1 MNIKTKLTLSIAMLV
16 SMIVL
21 LVIISVINLETL
33 TATEPDSPYAASGL
47 ERALWWIYIAGGICI
62 AISVV
67 LLLKLPGSINK
78 PIGELKNG
86 ILEIAN
92 HHYDRR
98 LHFEENEEFKEVAES
113 FNRMAEKLTEYRAST
128 LSDILSGKKYIEGIV
143 NSITEP
149 IIGLNNEKEIL
160 FINDEALNILNLKRE
175 NVIRQSAPELSL
187 KNDLLRR
194 LIRELV
200 TPENKEEKKE
210 PLKIY
215 ADNKES
221 YFQAQYI
228 PIRSIETGEKETK
241 EISELDILRTAIWN
255 HSAYRVEEGLTDR
268 VKIFCNIIR
277 DADKIDILK
286 VNYDVTLEVI
296 YDVTTEE
303 LKNSGVTDE
312 VMKAFM
318 EHHAVLRSLK
328 KTPIDNLV
336 GHAALVFELVYN
348 ESFKIVKEQGYI
360 EKMLSYVSDNQD
372 TVKKFEIMRND
383 MNKFLAEH
391 E

>member
-1 MNIKTKLTLSIAMLV
+1 MTIDRKKVKNVFKKYTDNYDTSDDKIKLKVDHTYRVAALSERIASSLGLGDDDTNLAWLIGMLH
-16 SMIVL
+16 
-21 LVIISVINLETL
+21 
-33 TATEPDSPYAASGL
+33 D
-47 ERALWWIYIAGGICI
+47 
-62 AISVV
+62 
-67 LLLKLPGSINK
+67 
-78 PIGELKNG
+78 IGRFEQLKNYG
-86 ILEIAN
+86 TFSDAESIDHA
-92 HHYDRR
+92 HYGVE
-98 LHFEENEEFKEVAES
+98 LLFEDGLIEKFASENDTKDLKGTKDLKETAVKSENE
-113 FNRMAEKLTEYRAST
+113 
-128 LSDILSGKKYIEGIV
+128 
-143 NSITEP
+143 
-149 IIGLNNEKEIL
+149 
-160 FINDEALNILNLKRE
+160 
-175 NVIRQSAPELSL
+175 
-187 KNDLLRR
+187 
-194 LIRELV
+194 
-200 TPENKEEKKE
+200 
-210 PLKIY
+210 
-215 ADNKES
+215 
-221 YFQAQYI
+221 
-228 PIRSIETGEKETK
+228 EKETK

-268 VKIFCNIIR
+268 VKMFCNIIR

-336 GHAALVFELVYN
+336 GHAALVFELIYN

>member
-1 MNIKTKLTLSIAMLV
+1 MTIDRKKVKNVFKKYTDNYDTSDEKIKLKVDHTYRVAALSERIARSLGLGDDDTNLAWLIGMLH
-16 SMIVL
+16 
-21 LVIISVINLETL
+21 
-33 TATEPDSPYAASGL
+33 D
-47 ERALWWIYIAGGICI
+47 
-62 AISVV
+62 
-67 LLLKLPGSINK
+67 
-78 PIGELKNG
+78 IGRFEQLKNYG
-86 ILEIAN
+86 TFS
-92 HHYDRR
+92 D
-98 LHFEENEEFKEVAES
+98 AES
-113 FNRMAEKLTEYRAST
+113 IDHAHYGVELLFEDGLIEKFASENAAKDLKGT
-128 LSDILSGKKYIEGIV
+128 KDL
-143 NSITEP
+143 
-149 IIGLNNEKEIL
+149 KET
-160 FINDEALNILNLKRE
+160 AVK
-175 NVIRQSAPELSL
+175 S
-187 KNDLLRR
+187 
-194 LIRELV
+194 
-200 TPENKEEKKE
+200 ENK
-210 PLKIY
+210 
-215 ADNKES
+215 
-221 YFQAQYI
+221 
-228 PIRSIETGEKETK
+228 EKETK

-268 VKIFCNIIR
+268 VKMFCNIIR

-303 LKNSGVTDE
+303 LKNSGVTDK

>member
-1 MNIKTKLTLSIAMLV
+1 MTIDRKKVKNVFKKYTDNYDTSDEKIKLKVNHTYRVAALSERIARSLGLGDDDTNLAWLIGMLH
-16 SMIVL
+16 
-21 LVIISVINLETL
+21 
-33 TATEPDSPYAASGL
+33 D
-47 ERALWWIYIAGGICI
+47 
-62 AISVV
+62 
-67 LLLKLPGSINK
+67 
-78 PIGELKNG
+78 IGRFEQLKNYGTFSDAESIDHAHYGVELLFEDG
-86 ILEIAN
+86 IIEKFVGENAAKDLKGTKDLKEIAV
-92 HHYDRR
+92 
-98 LHFEENEEFKEVAES
+98 KSES
-113 FNRMAEKLTEYRAST
+113 E
-128 LSDILSGKKYIEGIV
+128 
-143 NSITEP
+143 
-149 IIGLNNEKEIL
+149 
-160 FINDEALNILNLKRE
+160 
-175 NVIRQSAPELSL
+175 
-187 KNDLLRR
+187 
-194 LIRELV
+194 
-200 TPENKEEKKE
+200 
-210 PLKIY
+210 
-215 ADNKES
+215 
-221 YFQAQYI
+221 
-228 PIRSIETGEKETK
+228 EKETK

-268 VKIFCNIIR
+268 VKMFCNIIR

-336 GHAALVFELVYN
+336 GHAALVFELIYN

>member
-1 MNIKTKLTLSIAMLV
+1 MTIDRKKVKNVFKKYTDNYDTSDEKIKLKVDHTYRVAALSERIASSLGLGDDDTNLAWLIGMLH
-16 SMIVL
+16 
-21 LVIISVINLETL
+21 
-33 TATEPDSPYAASGL
+33 D
-47 ERALWWIYIAGGICI
+47 
-62 AISVV
+62 
-67 LLLKLPGSINK
+67 
-78 PIGELKNG
+78 IGRFEQLKNYG
-86 ILEIAN
+86 TFSDAESIDHA
-92 HHYDRR
+92 HYGVE
-98 LHFEENEEFKEVAES
+98 LLFEDGLIEKFASENDTKDLKGTKDLKETAVKSENE
-113 FNRMAEKLTEYRAST
+113 
-128 LSDILSGKKYIEGIV
+128 
-143 NSITEP
+143 
-149 IIGLNNEKEIL
+149 
-160 FINDEALNILNLKRE
+160 
-175 NVIRQSAPELSL
+175 
-187 KNDLLRR
+187 
-194 LIRELV
+194 
-200 TPENKEEKKE
+200 
-210 PLKIY
+210 
-215 ADNKES
+215 
-221 YFQAQYI
+221 
-228 PIRSIETGEKETK
+228 EKETK

-268 VKIFCNIIR
+268 VKMFCNIIR

-312 VMKAFM
+312 VMKAFI

>member
-1 MNIKTKLTLSIAMLV
+1 MTIDRKKVKNVFKKYTDNYDTSDEKIKLKVDHTYRVAALSERIARSLGLGDDDTNLAWLIGMLH
-16 SMIVL
+16 
-21 LVIISVINLETL
+21 
-33 TATEPDSPYAASGL
+33 D
-47 ERALWWIYIAGGICI
+47 
-62 AISVV
+62 
-67 LLLKLPGSINK
+67 
-78 PIGELKNG
+78 IGRFEQLKNYG
-86 ILEIAN
+86 TFS
-92 HHYDRR
+92 D
-98 LHFEENEEFKEVAES
+98 AES
-113 FNRMAEKLTEYRAST
+113 IDHAHYGVELLFEDGIIEKFVGENAAKDLKGTKD
-128 LSDILSGKKYIEGIV
+128 L
-143 NSITEP
+143 
-149 IIGLNNEKEIL
+149 KET
-160 FINDEALNILNLKRE
+160 AVK
-175 NVIRQSAPELSL
+175 S
-187 KNDLLRR
+187 
-194 LIRELV
+194 
-200 TPENKEEKKE
+200 
-210 PLKIY
+210 
-215 ADNKES
+215 ES
-221 YFQAQYI
+221 
-228 PIRSIETGEKETK
+228 EEKETK

-268 VKIFCNIIR
+268 VKMFCNIIR

-336 GHAALVFELVYN
+336 GHAALVFELIYN

-372 TVKKFEIMRND
+372 TVKKFEIMHND

>member
-1 MNIKTKLTLSIAMLV
+1 MTIDRKKV
-16 SMIVL
+16 
-21 LVIISVINLETL
+21 
-33 TATEPDSPYAASGL
+33 
-47 ERALWWIYIAGGICI
+47 
-62 AISVV
+62 
-67 LLLKLPGSINK
+67 
-78 PIGELKNG
+78 KNV
-86 ILEIAN
+86 
-92 HHYDRR
+92 
-98 LHFEENEEFKEVAES
+98 F
-113 FNRMAEKLTEYRAST
+113 
-128 LSDILSGKKYIEGIV
+128 KKYIDNYDISDEKIKLKVDHTYRVAALSERIARSLGLGDDDT
-143 NSITEP
+143 NLAWL
-149 IIGLNNEKEIL
+149 IGMLHDIGRFE
-160 FINDEALNILNLKRE
+160 
-175 NVIRQSAPELSL
+175 QL
-187 KNDLLRR
+187 KNYGTFSDAESIDHAHYGVELLFEDGLIEKFASENDTKDLKGTKDLK
-194 LIRELV
+194 ETAV
-200 TPENKEEKKE
+200 KSENE
-210 PLKIY
+210 
-215 ADNKES
+215 
-221 YFQAQYI
+221 
-228 PIRSIETGEKETK
+228 EKETK

-268 VKIFCNIIR
+268 VKMFCNIIR

-336 GHAALVFELVYN
+336 GHAALVFELIYN

>member
-1 MNIKTKLTLSIAMLV
+1 MTIDRKKVKNVFKKYTDNYDTSDDKIKLKVDHTYRVAALSERIASSLGLGDDDTNLAWLIGMLH
-16 SMIVL
+16 
-21 LVIISVINLETL
+21 
-33 TATEPDSPYAASGL
+33 D
-47 ERALWWIYIAGGICI
+47 
-62 AISVV
+62 
-67 LLLKLPGSINK
+67 
-78 PIGELKNG
+78 IGRFEQLKNYG
-86 ILEIAN
+86 TFSDAESIDHA
-92 HHYDRR
+92 HYGVE
-98 LHFEENEEFKEVAES
+98 LLFEDGLIEKFASENDTKDLKGTKDLKETAIKSENE
-113 FNRMAEKLTEYRAST
+113 
-128 LSDILSGKKYIEGIV
+128 
-143 NSITEP
+143 
-149 IIGLNNEKEIL
+149 
-160 FINDEALNILNLKRE
+160 
-175 NVIRQSAPELSL
+175 
-187 KNDLLRR
+187 
-194 LIRELV
+194 
-200 TPENKEEKKE
+200 
-210 PLKIY
+210 
-215 ADNKES
+215 
-221 YFQAQYI
+221 
-228 PIRSIETGEKETK
+228 EKETK

-268 VKIFCNIIR
+268 VKMFCNIIR

-336 GHAALVFELVYN
+336 GHAALVFELIYN

>member
-1 MNIKTKLTLSIAMLV
+1 MTIDRKKVKNVFKKYTDNYDISDEKIKLKVDHTYRVAALGERIARSLGLGDDDTNLVWLIGMLH
-16 SMIVL
+16 
-21 LVIISVINLETL
+21 
-33 TATEPDSPYAASGL
+33 D
-47 ERALWWIYIAGGICI
+47 
-62 AISVV
+62 
-67 LLLKLPGSINK
+67 
-78 PIGELKNG
+78 IGRFEQLKNYG
-86 ILEIAN
+86 TFS
-92 HHYDRR
+92 D
-98 LHFEENEEFKEVAES
+98 AES
-113 FNRMAEKLTEYRAST
+113 IDHAHYGVELLFEDGLIEKFASENAAKDLKGT
-128 LSDILSGKKYIEGIV
+128 KDL
-143 NSITEP
+143 
-149 IIGLNNEKEIL
+149 KET
-160 FINDEALNILNLKRE
+160 AVK
-175 NVIRQSAPELSL
+175 S
-187 KNDLLRR
+187 
-194 LIRELV
+194 
-200 TPENKEEKKE
+200 ENK
-210 PLKIY
+210 
-215 ADNKES
+215 
-221 YFQAQYI
+221 
-228 PIRSIETGEKETK
+228 EKETK

-268 VKIFCNIIR
+268 VKMFCNIIR

-336 GHAALVFELVYN
+336 GHAALVFELIYN

>member
-1 MNIKTKLTLSIAMLV
+1 MIIDRKKVKNVFKEYTDNYDTSDEKIKLKVDHTYRVAALSERIARSLGLGDDDTNLAWLIGMLH
-16 SMIVL
+16 
-21 LVIISVINLETL
+21 
-33 TATEPDSPYAASGL
+33 D
-47 ERALWWIYIAGGICI
+47 
-62 AISVV
+62 
-67 LLLKLPGSINK
+67 
-78 PIGELKNG
+78 IGRFEQLKNYG
-86 ILEIAN
+86 TFS
-92 HHYDRR
+92 D
-98 LHFEENEEFKEVAES
+98 AES
-113 FNRMAEKLTEYRAST
+113 IDHAHYGVELLFEDGLIEKFVSENAAKDLKGTKD
-128 LSDILSGKKYIEGIV
+128 L
-143 NSITEP
+143 
-149 IIGLNNEKEIL
+149 KET
-160 FINDEALNILNLKRE
+160 AVK
-175 NVIRQSAPELSL
+175 S
-187 KNDLLRR
+187 
-194 LIRELV
+194 
-200 TPENKEEKKE
+200 
-210 PLKIY
+210 
-215 ADNKES
+215 ES
-221 YFQAQYI
+221 
-228 PIRSIETGEKETK
+228 EEKETK
-241 EISELDILRTAIWN
+241 EISELDILRKAIWN
-255 HSAYRVEEGLTDR
+255 HSAYRVEEGLSER
-268 VKIFCNIIR
+268 VRMFCNIIR

-372 TVKKFEIMRND
+372 TVKKFEIMHND

>member
-1 MNIKTKLTLSIAMLV
+1 MTIDRKKVKNVFKKYTDNYDISDEKIKLKVDHTYRVAALSERIARSLGLGDDDTNLAWLIGMLH
-16 SMIVL
+16 
-21 LVIISVINLETL
+21 
-33 TATEPDSPYAASGL
+33 D
-47 ERALWWIYIAGGICI
+47 
-62 AISVV
+62 
-67 LLLKLPGSINK
+67 
-78 PIGELKNG
+78 IGRFEQLKNYG
-86 ILEIAN
+86 TFS
-92 HHYDRR
+92 D
-98 LHFEENEEFKEVAES
+98 AES
-113 FNRMAEKLTEYRAST
+113 IDHAHYGVELLFEDGLIEKFASENAAKDLKGT
-128 LSDILSGKKYIEGIV
+128 KDL
-143 NSITEP
+143 
-149 IIGLNNEKEIL
+149 KET
-160 FINDEALNILNLKRE
+160 AVK
-175 NVIRQSAPELSL
+175 S
-187 KNDLLRR
+187 
-194 LIRELV
+194 
-200 TPENKEEKKE
+200 
-210 PLKIY
+210 
-215 ADNKES
+215 ES
-221 YFQAQYI
+221 
-228 PIRSIETGEKETK
+228 EEKETK

-268 VKIFCNIIR
+268 VKMFCNIIR

-328 KTPIDNLV
+328 KTPIVNLV

>member
-1 MNIKTKLTLSIAMLV
+1 MTIDRKKVKNVFKKYTDNYDISDEKIKLKVDHTYRVAALSERIARSLGLGDDDTNLAWLIGMLH
-16 SMIVL
+16 
-21 LVIISVINLETL
+21 
-33 TATEPDSPYAASGL
+33 D
-47 ERALWWIYIAGGICI
+47 
-62 AISVV
+62 
-67 LLLKLPGSINK
+67 
-78 PIGELKNG
+78 IGRFEQLKNYG
-86 ILEIAN
+86 TFS
-92 HHYDRR
+92 D
-98 LHFEENEEFKEVAES
+98 AES
-113 FNRMAEKLTEYRAST
+113 IDHAHYGVELLFEDGLIEKFASENAAKDLKVT
-128 LSDILSGKKYIEGIV
+128 KDL
-143 NSITEP
+143 
-149 IIGLNNEKEIL
+149 KET
-160 FINDEALNILNLKRE
+160 AVK
-175 NVIRQSAPELSL
+175 S
-187 KNDLLRR
+187 
-194 LIRELV
+194 
-200 TPENKEEKKE
+200 
-210 PLKIY
+210 
-215 ADNKES
+215 ES
-221 YFQAQYI
+221 
-228 PIRSIETGEKETK
+228 EEKETK

-268 VKIFCNIIR
+268 VKMFCNIIR

>member
-1 MNIKTKLTLSIAMLV
+1 MTIDRKKVKNVFKKYTDNYDTSDEKIKLKVDHTYRVAALSERIARSLGLGDDDTNLAWLIGMLH
-16 SMIVL
+16 
-21 LVIISVINLETL
+21 
-33 TATEPDSPYAASGL
+33 D
-47 ERALWWIYIAGGICI
+47 
-62 AISVV
+62 
-67 LLLKLPGSINK
+67 
-78 PIGELKNG
+78 IGRFEQLKNYG
-86 ILEIAN
+86 TFS
-92 HHYDRR
+92 D
-98 LHFEENEEFKEVAES
+98 AES
-113 FNRMAEKLTEYRAST
+113 IDHAHYGVELLFEDGLIEKFVSENAAKDLKGTKD
-128 LSDILSGKKYIEGIV
+128 L
-143 NSITEP
+143 
-149 IIGLNNEKEIL
+149 KET
-160 FINDEALNILNLKRE
+160 AVK
-175 NVIRQSAPELSL
+175 S
-187 KNDLLRR
+187 
-194 LIRELV
+194 
-200 TPENKEEKKE
+200 
-210 PLKIY
+210 
-215 ADNKES
+215 ES
-221 YFQAQYI
+221 
-228 PIRSIETGEKETK
+228 EEKETK
-241 EISELDILRTAIWN
+241 EISELDILRKAIWN
-255 HSAYRVEEGLTDR
+255 HSAYRVEEGLSER
-268 VKIFCNIIR
+268 VRMFCNIIR

-372 TVKKFEIMRND
+372 TVKKFEIMHND

>member
-1 MNIKTKLTLSIAMLV
+1 MTIDRKKVKNVFKKYTDNYDISDEKIKLKVDHTYRVAALSERIARSLGLGDDDTNLAWLIGMLH
-16 SMIVL
+16 
-21 LVIISVINLETL
+21 
-33 TATEPDSPYAASGL
+33 D
-47 ERALWWIYIAGGICI
+47 
-62 AISVV
+62 
-67 LLLKLPGSINK
+67 
-78 PIGELKNG
+78 IGRFEQLKNYG
-86 ILEIAN
+86 TFS
-92 HHYDRR
+92 D
-98 LHFEENEEFKEVAES
+98 AES
-113 FNRMAEKLTEYRAST
+113 IDHAHYGVELLFEDGLIEKFVSENAAKDLKGTKD
-128 LSDILSGKKYIEGIV
+128 L
-143 NSITEP
+143 
-149 IIGLNNEKEIL
+149 KET
-160 FINDEALNILNLKRE
+160 AVK
-175 NVIRQSAPELSL
+175 S
-187 KNDLLRR
+187 
-194 LIRELV
+194 
-200 TPENKEEKKE
+200 ENK
-210 PLKIY
+210 
-215 ADNKES
+215 
-221 YFQAQYI
+221 
-228 PIRSIETGEKETK
+228 EKETK

-268 VKIFCNIIR
+268 VKMFCNIIR

>member
-1 MNIKTKLTLSIAMLV
+1 MTIDRKKVKNVFKKYTDNYDTSDDKIKLKVDHTYRVAALSERIASSLGLGDDDTNLAWLIGMLH
-16 SMIVL
+16 
-21 LVIISVINLETL
+21 
-33 TATEPDSPYAASGL
+33 D
-47 ERALWWIYIAGGICI
+47 
-62 AISVV
+62 
-67 LLLKLPGSINK
+67 
-78 PIGELKNG
+78 IGRFEQLKNYG
-86 ILEIAN
+86 TFSDAESIDHA
-92 HHYDRR
+92 HYGVE
-98 LHFEENEEFKEVAES
+98 LLFEDGLIEKFASENDTKDLKGTKDLKETAVKSENE
-113 FNRMAEKLTEYRAST
+113 
-128 LSDILSGKKYIEGIV
+128 
-143 NSITEP
+143 
-149 IIGLNNEKEIL
+149 
-160 FINDEALNILNLKRE
+160 
-175 NVIRQSAPELSL
+175 
-187 KNDLLRR
+187 
-194 LIRELV
+194 
-200 TPENKEEKKE
+200 
-210 PLKIY
+210 
-215 ADNKES
+215 
-221 YFQAQYI
+221 
-228 PIRSIETGEKETK
+228 EKETK

-268 VKIFCNIIR
+268 VKMFCNIIR

>member
-1 MNIKTKLTLSIAMLV
+1 MTIDRKKVKNVFKKYTDNYDTSDEKIKLKVDHTYRVAALSERIARSLGLGDDDTNLAWLIGMLH
-16 SMIVL
+16 
-21 LVIISVINLETL
+21 
-33 TATEPDSPYAASGL
+33 D
-47 ERALWWIYIAGGICI
+47 
-62 AISVV
+62 
-67 LLLKLPGSINK
+67 
-78 PIGELKNG
+78 IGRFEQLKNYG
-86 ILEIAN
+86 TFFDAESIDHAHYGVELLFEGGFIEKFVGENAAKDLKGTKDLKEIAVKS
-92 HHYDRR
+92 
-98 LHFEENEEFKEVAES
+98 ENE
-113 FNRMAEKLTEYRAST
+113 
-128 LSDILSGKKYIEGIV
+128 
-143 NSITEP
+143 
-149 IIGLNNEKEIL
+149 
-160 FINDEALNILNLKRE
+160 
-175 NVIRQSAPELSL
+175 
-187 KNDLLRR
+187 
-194 LIRELV
+194 
-200 TPENKEEKKE
+200 
-210 PLKIY
+210 
-215 ADNKES
+215 
-221 YFQAQYI
+221 
-228 PIRSIETGEKETK
+228 EKETK
-241 EISELDILRTAIWN
+241 EISELNILRTAIWN

-268 VKIFCNIIR
+268 VKMFCNIIR

>member
-1 MNIKTKLTLSIAMLV
+1 MTIDRKKVKNVFKKYTDNYDTSDEKIKLKVDHTYRVAALSERIARSLGLGDDDTNLAWLIGMLH
-16 SMIVL
+16 
-21 LVIISVINLETL
+21 
-33 TATEPDSPYAASGL
+33 D
-47 ERALWWIYIAGGICI
+47 
-62 AISVV
+62 
-67 LLLKLPGSINK
+67 
-78 PIGELKNG
+78 IGRFEQLKNYG
-86 ILEIAN
+86 TFS
-92 HHYDRR
+92 D
-98 LHFEENEEFKEVAES
+98 AES
-113 FNRMAEKLTEYRAST
+113 IDHAHYGVELLFEDGFIEKFVGENAAKDLKGTKD
-128 LSDILSGKKYIEGIV
+128 L
-143 NSITEP
+143 
-149 IIGLNNEKEIL
+149 KETAVK
-160 FINDEALNILNLKRE
+160 F
-175 NVIRQSAPELSL
+175 
-187 KNDLLRR
+187 
-194 LIRELV
+194 
-200 TPENKEEKKE
+200 
-210 PLKIY
+210 
-215 ADNKES
+215 ES
-221 YFQAQYI
+221 
-228 PIRSIETGEKETK
+228 EEKETK

-268 VKIFCNIIR
+268 VKMFCNIIR

>member
-1 MNIKTKLTLSIAMLV
+1 MTIDRKKVKNVFKKYTDNYDIIDEKIKLKVDHTYRVAALSERIARSLGLGDDDTNLAWLIGMLH
-16 SMIVL
+16 
-21 LVIISVINLETL
+21 
-33 TATEPDSPYAASGL
+33 D
-47 ERALWWIYIAGGICI
+47 
-62 AISVV
+62 
-67 LLLKLPGSINK
+67 
-78 PIGELKNG
+78 IGRFEQLKNYG
-86 ILEIAN
+86 TFS
-92 HHYDRR
+92 D
-98 LHFEENEEFKEVAES
+98 AES
-113 FNRMAEKLTEYRAST
+113 IDHAHYGVELLFEDGLIEKFASENAAKDLKGT
-128 LSDILSGKKYIEGIV
+128 KDL
-143 NSITEP
+143 
-149 IIGLNNEKEIL
+149 KET
-160 FINDEALNILNLKRE
+160 AVK
-175 NVIRQSAPELSL
+175 S
-187 KNDLLRR
+187 
-194 LIRELV
+194 
-200 TPENKEEKKE
+200 
-210 PLKIY
+210 
-215 ADNKES
+215 ES
-221 YFQAQYI
+221 
-228 PIRSIETGEKETK
+228 EEKETK

-268 VKIFCNIIR
+268 VKMFCNIIR

>member
-1 MNIKTKLTLSIAMLV
+1 MTIDRKKVKNVFKKYTDNYDTSDEKIKLKVDHTYRVAALSERIARSLGLGDDDTNLAWLIGMLH
-16 SMIVL
+16 
-21 LVIISVINLETL
+21 
-33 TATEPDSPYAASGL
+33 D
-47 ERALWWIYIAGGICI
+47 
-62 AISVV
+62 
-67 LLLKLPGSINK
+67 
-78 PIGELKNG
+78 IGRFEQLKNYG
-86 ILEIAN
+86 TFSDAESIDHA
-92 HHYDRR
+92 HYGVE
-98 LHFEENEEFKEVAES
+98 LLFEDGLIEKFVSENDTKYLKETKDLKETAVKSENEEK
-113 FNRMAEKLTEYRAST
+113 
-128 LSDILSGKKYIEGIV
+128 
-143 NSITEP
+143 
-149 IIGLNNEKEIL
+149 
-160 FINDEALNILNLKRE
+160 
-175 NVIRQSAPELSL
+175 
-187 KNDLLRR
+187 
-194 LIRELV
+194 
-200 TPENKEEKKE
+200 NKE
-210 PLKIY
+210 
-215 ADNKES
+215 
-221 YFQAQYI
+221 
-228 PIRSIETGEKETK
+228 

-255 HSAYRVEEGLTDR
+255 HSAYRVEEGLSER
-268 VKIFCNIIR
+268 VKMFCNIIR

-372 TVKKFEIMRND
+372 TVKKFEIMHND

>member
-1 MNIKTKLTLSIAMLV
+1 MTIDRKKVKNVFKKYTDNYDTSDDKIKLKVDNTYRVAALSERIASSLGLGDDDTNLAWLIGMLH
-16 SMIVL
+16 
-21 LVIISVINLETL
+21 
-33 TATEPDSPYAASGL
+33 D
-47 ERALWWIYIAGGICI
+47 
-62 AISVV
+62 
-67 LLLKLPGSINK
+67 
-78 PIGELKNG
+78 IGRFEQLKNYG
-86 ILEIAN
+86 TFSDAESIDHA
-92 HHYDRR
+92 HYGVE
-98 LHFEENEEFKEVAES
+98 LLFEDGLIEKFASENDTKDLKGTKDLKETAVKSENE
-113 FNRMAEKLTEYRAST
+113 
-128 LSDILSGKKYIEGIV
+128 
-143 NSITEP
+143 
-149 IIGLNNEKEIL
+149 
-160 FINDEALNILNLKRE
+160 
-175 NVIRQSAPELSL
+175 
-187 KNDLLRR
+187 
-194 LIRELV
+194 
-200 TPENKEEKKE
+200 
-210 PLKIY
+210 
-215 ADNKES
+215 
-221 YFQAQYI
+221 
-228 PIRSIETGEKETK
+228 EKETK

-268 VKIFCNIIR
+268 VKMFCNIIR

-336 GHAALVFELVYN
+336 GHAALVFELIYN

>member
-1 MNIKTKLTLSIAMLV
+1 MTIDRKKVKNVFKKYTDNYDTSDEKIKLKVDHTYRVAALSERIARSLGLGDDDTNLAWLIGMLH
-16 SMIVL
+16 
-21 LVIISVINLETL
+21 
-33 TATEPDSPYAASGL
+33 D
-47 ERALWWIYIAGGICI
+47 
-62 AISVV
+62 
-67 LLLKLPGSINK
+67 
-78 PIGELKNG
+78 IGRFEQLKNYG
-86 ILEIAN
+86 TFS
-92 HHYDRR
+92 D
-98 LHFEENEEFKEVAES
+98 AES
-113 FNRMAEKLTEYRAST
+113 IDHAHYGVELLFEDGFIEKFVS
-128 LSDILSGKKYIEGIV
+128 
-143 NSITEP
+143 
-149 IIGLNNEKEIL
+149 
-160 FINDEALNILNLKRE
+160 E
-175 NVIRQSAPELSL
+175 N
-187 KNDLLRR
+187 
-194 LIRELV
+194 
-200 TPENKEEKKE
+200 
-210 PLKIY
+210 
-215 ADNKES
+215 
-221 YFQAQYI
+221 
-228 PIRSIETGEKETK
+228 
-241 EISELDILRTAIWN
+241 SELDILRTAIWN
-255 HSAYRVEEGLTDR
+255 HSAYRVEEGLSDR
-268 VKIFCNIIR
+268 VKMFCNIIR

>member
-1 MNIKTKLTLSIAMLV
+1 MTIDRKKVKNVFKKYTDNYDISDEKIKLKVDHTYRVAALSERIARSLGLGDDDTNLAWLIGMLH
-16 SMIVL
+16 
-21 LVIISVINLETL
+21 
-33 TATEPDSPYAASGL
+33 D
-47 ERALWWIYIAGGICI
+47 
-62 AISVV
+62 
-67 LLLKLPGSINK
+67 
-78 PIGELKNG
+78 IGRFEQLKNYG
-86 ILEIAN
+86 TFSDAESIDHA
-92 HHYDRR
+92 HYGVE
-98 LHFEENEEFKEVAES
+98 LLFEDGLIEKFASENAAKDLKGTKDLKETAVKSENE
-113 FNRMAEKLTEYRAST
+113 
-128 LSDILSGKKYIEGIV
+128 
-143 NSITEP
+143 
-149 IIGLNNEKEIL
+149 
-160 FINDEALNILNLKRE
+160 
-175 NVIRQSAPELSL
+175 
-187 KNDLLRR
+187 
-194 LIRELV
+194 
-200 TPENKEEKKE
+200 
-210 PLKIY
+210 
-215 ADNKES
+215 
-221 YFQAQYI
+221 
-228 PIRSIETGEKETK
+228 EKETK

-268 VKIFCNIIR
+268 VKMFCNIIR

>member
-1 MNIKTKLTLSIAMLV
+1 MTIDRKKVKNVFKKYTDNYDISDEKIKLKVDHTYRVAALSERIARSLGLGDDDTNLAWLIGMLH
-16 SMIVL
+16 
-21 LVIISVINLETL
+21 
-33 TATEPDSPYAASGL
+33 D
-47 ERALWWIYIAGGICI
+47 
-62 AISVV
+62 
-67 LLLKLPGSINK
+67 
-78 PIGELKNG
+78 IGRFEQLKNYG
-86 ILEIAN
+86 TFS
-92 HHYDRR
+92 D
-98 LHFEENEEFKEVAES
+98 AES
-113 FNRMAEKLTEYRAST
+113 VDHAHYGVELLFEDGFIEKFVGENAAKDLKGTKD
-128 LSDILSGKKYIEGIV
+128 L
-143 NSITEP
+143 
-149 IIGLNNEKEIL
+149 KET
-160 FINDEALNILNLKRE
+160 AVK
-175 NVIRQSAPELSL
+175 S
-187 KNDLLRR
+187 
-194 LIRELV
+194 
-200 TPENKEEKKE
+200 
-210 PLKIY
+210 
-215 ADNKES
+215 ES
-221 YFQAQYI
+221 
-228 PIRSIETGEKETK
+228 EEKETK

-268 VKIFCNIIR
+268 VKMFCNIIR

-303 LKNSGVTDE
+303 LKNSGVTDK